1 MGYFASSFVSHQPE
15 TGNPKLETRVPRP
28 FLLLTTFLLA
38 TLGCRYDHLPEP
50 ELEQAPGPVTER
62 FLHLGHT
69 YVPYLTYQDID
80 TFVERAD
87 YSRFAAVMLGGDLF
101 PNTSLDPATLQ
112 WADSI
117 FDFRDEKT
125 LWAIGNHDYDD
136 PWRVRDLVG
145 RPLYYSWYHNGITF
159 LVLDTQDSLSNI
171 VGDQLL
177 YARAVLDTVR
187 ESKQVFVLTHKMI
200 WMADNGPLQAMIDS
214 VSNGYYGSC
223 FFCVN
228 PNNFYTDIYPLLV
241 QLKDRGIGV
250 WCIAGDIGYKVR
262 RFEHTTADD
271 IRLLAGGMCS
281 LCGGDNYYLEFSWT
295 RAENRLEYSYRP
307 IETLVE

>member
-145 RPLYYSWYHNGITF
+145 RPLWY
-159 LVLDTQDSLSNI
+159 
-171 VGDQLL
+171 QL
-177 YARAVLDTVR
+177 
-187 ESKQVFVLTHKMI
+187 
-200 WMADNGPLQAMIDS
+200 
-214 VSNGYYGSC
+214 
-223 FFCVN
+223 
-228 PNNFYTDIYPLLV
+228 
-241 QLKDRGIGV
+241 
-250 WCIAGDIGYKVR
+250 
-262 RFEHTTADD
+262 
-271 IRLLAGGMCS
+271 
-281 LCGGDNYYLEFSWT
+281 
-295 RAENRLEYSYRP
+295 
-307 IETLVE
+307 